1 VNLQDKFDVDRTYL
15 DVFLEPTR
23 LYVKPV
29 LTVKKQIQIHAMTHI
44 TGGGFIENIPR
55 ALPNGVT
62 AMIDVTQ
69 FQTPKI
75 FEWLQNQGDITKEE
89 MYNVFNMGIGFT
101 LIVDAQDESKVLDA
115 LKAEQINAYKIG
127 EIVKGE
133 EPIRLLGV

>member
-1 VNLQDKFDVDRTYL
+1 
-15 DVFLEPTR
+15 
-23 LYVKPV
+23 
-29 LTVKKQIQIHAMTHI
+29 MTHI

-69 FQTPKI
+69 FPTPKI

-133 EPIRLLGV
+133 EPIRLMGV